1 MTESQS
7 GSKQADEGAYP
18 QSLVSFN
25 PEPRPGYQAN
35 GKTTFHRNGQNTVDS
50 NNPVDILGSSNIRNA
65 SYSKTHSQPSS
76 DLAKAGDRANSQNN
90 SPSSHS
96 HRRRHERSHNRR
108 DRNYNRLQ
116 VQLPPQRRYDYQA
129 LSHNSNSYNPTDPR
143 NTQTLGLSYAAG
155 RRPHVISAL
164 SPEGHRRYQYA
175 QQRRTELHP
184 PVYPYQSNP
193 SPYINPYAKQN
204 NAYSNPYSNGASYLN
219 NQQHLQSNPL
229 NDQIPLSL
237 PNSNMNVI
245 RNLDSPGDYSWRLSG
260 YTECS
265 QTCGGGKSPFFF
277 SFDHGNT

>member
-1 MTESQS
+1 MSSKGLTKSQS
-7 GSKQADEGAYP
+7 GSKPADEAIHP
-18 QSLVSFN
+18 QSLASFN

-35 GKTTFHRNGQNTVDS
+35 EKTAFHRNGQNSAAS
-50 NNPVDILGSSNIRNA
+50 NNPLDLLGSANIRNS
-65 SYSKTHSQPSS
+65 SYSKTHSQSSS
-76 DLAKAGDRANSQNN
+76 DLRKAEDRDNSQNN

-108 DRNYNRLQ
+108 DRNYKRLQ
-116 VQLPPQRRYDYQA
+116 VEQPPQRQYDYQA
-129 LSHNSNSYNPTDPR
+129 LSRSANFYNPTDPR

-155 RRPHVISAL
+155 SRPHVISAL

-175 QQRRTELHP
+175 QQRRTETNL

-193 SPYINPYAKQN
+193 NQYINPNNYAKQN
-204 NAYSNPYSNGASYLN
+204 NAYSNGPSYLN
-219 NQQHLQSNPL
+219 NQQHSLRSPL

-265 QTCGGGKSPFFF
+265 QTCGGGTHLFLELS
-277 SFDHGNT
+277 